1 LAAGKFLFIFGPNL
15 FLSRNNIFFMT
26 TKQIELVTSSWKLV
40 AAIDA
45 EIVGTM
51 FYNRLAELSPDT
63 RPLFGVTIAEQSNK
77 IIPML
82 GYIISKLRNLDEI
95 IDEVAKLAQRHV
107 HYGVKEDHYYKGGDA
122 LLWTLE
128 KGLGENWNEELK
140 EAWSTCYGI
149 LSSAMIE
156 AAGYVNRDAA

>member
-1 LAAGKFLFIFGPNL
+1 MIFIYHVNA
-15 FLSRNNIFFMT
+15 IFFMT

-40 AAIDA
+40 AAIDPV
-45 EIVGTM
+45 IVGTM

-63 RPLFGVTIAEQSNK
+63 RPLFGVTIAEQSTK

-82 GYIISKLRNLDEI
+82 GYIISKLSSLDDI
-95 IDEVAKLAQRHV
+95 IDEVAKLARRHV

-128 KGLGENWNEELK
+128 RGLGENWNEELK
-140 EAWSTCYGI
+140 EAWTVCYGI
-149 LSSAMIE
+149 LSSAMID
-156 AAGYVNRDAA
+156 AAGYLQQDAA

>member
-1 LAAGKFLFIFGPNL
+1 
-15 FLSRNNIFFMT
+15 MT

-40 AAIDA
+40 AAIDPV
-45 EIVGTM
+45 IVGSM

-63 RPLFGVTIAEQSNK
+63 RPMFGVTIAEQSKK

-82 GYIISKLRNLDEI
+82 GYIISKLSNLNEI
-95 IDEVAKLAQRHV
+95 IDEVGKLAQRHV
-107 HYGVKEDHYYKGGDA
+107 HYGVKEEHYYSGGDA

-140 EAWSTCYGI
+140 EAWSICYSI

-156 AAGYVNRDAA
+156 AAGYIKRDAA